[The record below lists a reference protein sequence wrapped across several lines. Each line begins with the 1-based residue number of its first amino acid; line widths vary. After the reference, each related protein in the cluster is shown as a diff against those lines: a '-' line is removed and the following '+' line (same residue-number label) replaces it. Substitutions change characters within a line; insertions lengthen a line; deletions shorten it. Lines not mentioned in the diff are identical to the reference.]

1 MSARR
6 PDLAELD
13 FGHFARQFDRCLRQD
28 KVIAFSRWRDNVAAV
43 SPGLQDFFWRVVE
56 VNLSPAAE
64 MRLRGLREWGDFYG
78 EILDARF
85 RRPSADRPQFRTPKQ
100 AFDSYSAIFWRF
112 GSAQA
117 RFDLRFGRLV
127 LLALRKESS
136 TIANHGKGSYDDLV
150 VVMRRTGRFR
160 ELTSFP
166 ICTEPGAQYSQR
178 ASTSTDKRYKG
189 VKFSK
194 PEGNDMDGDGI
205 RDAGRLTEGT
215 YQYYE
220 KKGGYLGDRA
230 FVVGIDQIVER
241 DTDGDGRF
249 TQEDKKRIDTKGAG
263 KTMYIHRG
271 GADNVLEPNTWS
283 AGCQTIPKN
292 RYPTFLKAVGK
303 PNAFYYVL
311 VNAAS

>member
-6 PDLAELD
+6 PELAELD
-13 FGHFARQFDRCLRQD
+13 FANFARQFDRCLRQD
-28 KVIAFSRWRDNVAAV
+28 KVIAFSRWRDIVEAV
-43 SPGLQDFFWRVVE
+43 PPGLQDFFWRVVE
-56 VNLSPAAE
+56 AHLSPAAE
-64 MRLRGLREWGDFYG
+64 TRLRGLRDWRDFHG
-78 EILDARF
+78 EVLDTRF
-85 RRPSADRPQFRTPKQ
+85 RRPSAERPQFRTPKQ

-112 GSAQA
+112 GTTEA
-117 RFDLRFGRLV
+117 RFDQRFGRLV

-136 TIANHGKGSYDDLV
+136 TIANRGKGSYDDLV

-178 ASTSTDKRYKG
+178 ASGGDARYKG

-194 PEGNDMDGDGI
+194 ADGVDINKDGI
-205 RDAGRLTEGT
+205 KDAGRLTEGT
-215 YQYYE
+215 YQYFE
-220 KKGGYLGDRA
+220 KKGGFLGDRA
-230 FVVGIDQIVER
+230 FQVKATQVAER

-249 TQEDKKRIDTKGAG
+249 TQDDPSRIDPSGAG
-263 KTMYIHRG
+263 TSMYIHRG

-292 RYPTFLKAVGK
+292 RYPTFLKAVGT
-303 PNAFYYVL
+303 PGAFYYVL

>member
-1 MSARR
+1 MNGRR

-43 SPGLQDFFWRVVE
+43 PPGLQDFFWRVVE
-56 VNLSPAAE
+56 VNLSPVAE
-64 MRLRGLREWGDFYG
+64 TRLRGLREWRDFYG

-85 RRPSADRPQFRTPKQ
+85 RRPSADRPQFRTTKQ

-112 GSAQA
+112 GSTQA

-160 ELTSFP
+160 ELSSFP

-178 ASTSTDKRYKG
+178 AGSGDKRYKG
-189 VKFSK
+189 VAFKK
-194 PEGNDMDGDGI
+194 ADGVDINKDGI
-205 RDAGRLTEGT
+205 KDAGRLTEGT
-215 YQYYE
+215 YQYFE
-220 KKGGYLGDRA
+220 KKGGFLGDRA
-230 FVVGIDQIVER
+230 FQVKTTQVAER

-249 TQEDKKRIDTKGAG
+249 TEGDKSRIDPKGAG
-263 KTMYIHRG
+263 TSMYIHRG
-271 GADNVLEPNTWS
+271 GADTVLEPNTWS
-283 AGCQTIPKN
+283 AGCQTVPKN

>member
-13 FGHFARQFDRCLRQD
+13 FANFARQFDRCLRQD
-28 KVIAFSRWRDNVAAV
+28 KVIAFSRWRDIVEAV
-43 SPGLQDFFWRVVE
+43 PPGLKDFFWRVVE
-56 VNLSPAAE
+56 AHLSPAAE
-64 MRLRGLREWGDFYG
+64 TRLRGLRDWRDFHG
-78 EILDARF
+78 EVLDTRF
-85 RRPSADRPQFRTPKQ
+85 RRPSAERPQFRTPKQ
-100 AFDSYSAIFWRF
+100 EFDSYSAIFWRF
-112 GSAQA
+112 GSTDA
-117 RFDLRFGRLV
+117 RFDQRFGRLV

-136 TIANHGKGSYDDLV
+136 TIANRGKGSYDDLV

-160 ELTSFP
+160 ELASFP

-178 ASTSTDKRYKG
+178 ASGGDARYKG

-194 PEGNDMDGDGI
+194 ADGVDINKDGI
-205 RDAGRLTEGT
+205 KDAGRLTEGP
-215 YQYYE
+215 YQYFE
-220 KKGGYLGDRA
+220 KKGGFLGDRA
-230 FVVGIDQIVER
+230 FQVKSTQVAER

-249 TQEDKKRIDTKGAG
+249 TQDDKSRIDPSGAG
-263 KTMYIHRG
+263 TSMYIHRG

-292 RYPTFLKAVGK
+292 RYPTFLKAVGT
-303 PNAFYYVL
+303 PGAFYYVL

>member
-6 PDLAELD
+6 PELAELD
-13 FGHFARQFDRCLRQD
+13 FANFARQFDRCLRQD
-28 KVIAFSRWRDNVAAV
+28 KVIAFSRWRDIVEAV
-43 SPGLQDFFWRVVE
+43 PPGLQDFFWRVVE
-56 VNLSPAAE
+56 AHLSPAAE
-64 MRLRGLREWGDFYG
+64 TRLRGLRDWRDFHG
-78 EILDARF
+78 EVLDTRF

-112 GSAQA
+112 GTTEA
-117 RFDLRFGRLV
+117 RFDQRFGRLV
-127 LLALRKESS
+127 LLALRRESS
-136 TIANHGKGSYDDLV
+136 TIANRGKGSYDDLV

-178 ASTSTDKRYKG
+178 ASGGDARYKG

-194 PEGNDMDGDGI
+194 ADGVDINKDGI
-205 RDAGRLTEGT
+205 KDAGRLTEGT
-215 YQYYE
+215 YQYFE
-220 KKGGYLGDRA
+220 KKGGFLGDRA
-230 FVVGIDQIVER
+230 FQVKATQVAER

-249 TQEDKKRIDTKGAG
+249 TQDDKSRIDPSGAG
-263 KTMYIHRG
+263 TSMYIHRG

-292 RYPTFLKAVGK
+292 RYPTFLKAVGT
-303 PNAFYYVL
+303 PGAFYYVL

>member
-6 PDLAELD
+6 PDLARLD
-13 FGHFARQFDRCLRQD
+13 FAHFARQFDRCLRQD
-28 KVIAFSRWRDNVAAV
+28 RGIAFAQWRDIVAAV
-43 SPGLQDFFWRVVE
+43 PPDLQDFFWRVVE

-64 MRLRGLREWGDFYG
+64 TRLRSLREWRGFHG

-100 AFDSYSAIFWRF
+100 EFDSYSAIFWRF
-112 GSAQA
+112 GSVQA
-117 RFDLRFGRLV
+117 RFDLAFGRLV

-136 TIANHGKGSYDDLV
+136 TIANRGKGSYDDLV

-160 ELTSFP
+160 ELSTFP

-178 ASTSTDKRYKG
+178 ASGGDKRYKG
-189 VKFSK
+189 VKFNK
-194 PEGNDMDGDGI
+194 ADGVDVNNDRI
-205 RDAGRLTEGT
+205 KDAGRLTEGT
-215 YQYYE
+215 YQYFE

-230 FVVGIDQIVER
+230 FQVKTTQVAER

-249 TQEDKKRIDTKGAG
+249 TQDDKSRIDPKGAG
-263 KTMYIHRG
+263 TSMYIHRG
-271 GADNVLEPNTWS
+271 GADTVLEPNTWS
-283 AGCQTIPKN
+283 AGCQTVPKN
-292 RYPTFLKAVGK
+292 RYPTFLKAIGR
-303 PNAFYYVL
+303 PGAFYYVL

>member
-13 FGHFARQFDRCLRQD
+13 FANFARQFDRCLRQD
-28 KVIAFSRWRDNVAAV
+28 KVIAFSRWRDIVEAV
-43 SPGLQDFFWRVVE
+43 PPGLKDFFWRVVE
-56 VNLSPAAE
+56 AHLSPAAE
-64 MRLRGLREWGDFYG
+64 TRLRGLRDWRDFHG
-78 EILDARF
+78 EVLDTRF
-85 RRPSADRPQFRTPKQ
+85 RRPSAERPQFRTPKQ
-100 AFDSYSAIFWRF
+100 EFDSYSAIFWRF
-112 GSAQA
+112 GSTDA
-117 RFDLRFGRLV
+117 RFDQRFGRLV

-136 TIANHGKGSYDDLV
+136 TIANRGKGSYDDLV

-160 ELTSFP
+160 ELASFP

-178 ASTSTDKRYKG
+178 ASGGDARYKG

-194 PEGNDMDGDGI
+194 ADGVDINKDGI
-205 RDAGRLTEGT
+205 KDAGRLTEGT
-215 YQYYE
+215 YQYFE
-220 KKGGYLGDRA
+220 KKGGFLGDRA
-230 FVVGIDQIVER
+230 FQVKSTQVAER

-249 TQEDKKRIDTKGAG
+249 TQDDKSRIDPSGAG
-263 KTMYIHRG
+263 TSMYIHRG

-292 RYPTFLKAVGK
+292 RYPTFLKAVGT
-303 PNAFYYVL
+303 PGAFYYVL

>member
-1 MSARR
+1 MSVRR
-6 PDLAELD
+6 PDLARLD
-13 FGHFARQFDRCLRQD
+13 FAHFARQFDRCLRQD
-28 KVIAFSRWRDNVAAV
+28 RVIAFSQWRDIVAAV
-43 SPGLQDFFWRVVE
+43 PPDLQDFFWRVVE
-56 VNLSPAAE
+56 VNLSPAGEA
-64 MRLRGLREWGDFYG
+64 RLRSLRDWRGFYG

-117 RFDLRFGRLV
+117 RFDLAFGRLV

-160 ELTSFP
+160 ELSTFP

-178 ASTSTDKRYKG
+178 AGSGDKRYKG

-194 PEGNDMDGDGI
+194 ADGVDVNNDRI
-205 RDAGRLTEGT
+205 KDAGRLIEGT
-215 YQYYE
+215 YQYFE
-220 KKGGYLGDRA
+220 KKGGFLGDRA
-230 FVVGIDQIVER
+230 FQVKTTQVAER

-249 TQEDKKRIDTKGAG
+249 TQDDKSRIDTKGAG
-263 KTMYIHRG
+263 TSMYIHRG
-271 GADNVLEPNTWS
+271 GADTVLEPNTWS
-283 AGCQTIPKN
+283 AGCQTVPKN

-303 PNAFYYVL
+303 PSAFYYVL

>member
-6 PDLAELD
+6 PDLARLD
-13 FGHFARQFDRCLRQD
+13 FAHFARQFDRCLRQD
-28 KVIAFSRWRDNVAAV
+28 RVIAFSQWRDIVAAV
-43 SPGLQDFFWRVVE
+43 PPDLQDFFWRVVE
-56 VNLSPAAE
+56 VYLSPAAE
-64 MRLRGLREWGDFYG
+64 ARLRSLRDWRGFHG

-112 GSAQA
+112 GTVQA
-117 RFDLRFGRLV
+117 RLDLAFGRLV

-136 TIANHGKGSYDDLV
+136 TIANRGKGSYDDLV

-160 ELTSFP
+160 ELSTFP

-178 ASTSTDKRYKG
+178 ASGGDKRYKG
-189 VKFSK
+189 VKFNK
-194 PEGNDMDGDGI
+194 ADGVDVNNDRI
-205 RDAGRLTEGT
+205 KDAGRLTEGT
-215 YQYYE
+215 YQYFE

-230 FVVGIDQIVER
+230 FQVKTTQVAER

-249 TQEDKKRIDTKGAG
+249 TQDDKSRIDPKGAG
-263 KTMYIHRG
+263 TSMYIHRG
-271 GADNVLEPNTWS
+271 GADTVLEPNTWS
-283 AGCQTIPKN
+283 AGCQTVPKN

-303 PNAFYYVL
+303 PDAFYYVL

>member
-6 PDLAELD
+6 PELAELD
-13 FGHFARQFDRCLRQD
+13 FANFARQFDRCLRQD
-28 KVIAFSRWRDNVAAV
+28 KVIAFSRWRDIVEAV
-43 SPGLQDFFWRVVE
+43 PPGLQDFFWRVVE
-56 VNLSPAAE
+56 AHLSPAAE
-64 MRLRGLREWGDFYG
+64 TRLRGLRDWRDFHG
-78 EILDARF
+78 EVLDTRF

-112 GSAQA
+112 GTTEA
-117 RFDLRFGRLV
+117 RFDQRFGRLV

-136 TIANHGKGSYDDLV
+136 TIANRGKGSYDDLV

-178 ASTSTDKRYKG
+178 ASGGDARYKG

-194 PEGNDMDGDGI
+194 ADGVDINKDGI
-205 RDAGRLTEGT
+205 KDAGRLTEGT
-215 YQYYE
+215 YQYFE
-220 KKGGYLGDRA
+220 KKGGFLGDRA
-230 FVVGIDQIVER
+230 FQVKATQVAER

-249 TQEDKKRIDTKGAG
+249 TQDDTSRIDPSGAG
-263 KTMYIHRG
+263 TSMYIHRG

-292 RYPTFLKAVGK
+292 RYPTFLKAVGT
-303 PNAFYYVL
+303 PGAFYYVL

>member
-6 PDLAELD
+6 PELAELD
-13 FGHFARQFDRCLRQD
+13 FANFARQFDRCLRQD
-28 KVIAFSRWRDNVAAV
+28 KVIAFSRWRDIVEAV
-43 SPGLQDFFWRVVE
+43 PPGLQDFFWRVVE
-56 VNLSPAAE
+56 AHLSPAAE
-64 MRLRGLREWGDFYG
+64 TRLRGLRDWRDFHGDV
-78 EILDARF
+78 LDTRF
-85 RRPSADRPQFRTPKQ
+85 RRPSAERPQFRTPKQ

-112 GSAQA
+112 GTTEA
-117 RFDLRFGRLV
+117 RFDQRFGRLV

-136 TIANHGKGSYDDLV
+136 TIANRGKGSYDDLV

-178 ASTSTDKRYKG
+178 ASGGDARYKG

-194 PEGNDMDGDGI
+194 ADGVDINKDGI
-205 RDAGRLTEGT
+205 KDAGRLTEGT
-215 YQYYE
+215 YQYFE
-220 KKGGYLGDRA
+220 KKGGFLGDRA
-230 FVVGIDQIVER
+230 FQVKTTQVAER

-249 TQEDKKRIDTKGAG
+249 TQDDKSRIDPSGAG
-263 KTMYIHRG
+263 TSMYIHRG

-292 RYPTFLKAVGK
+292 RYPTFLKAVGT
-303 PNAFYYVL
+303 PGAFYYVL

>member
-6 PDLAELD
+6 PELAELD
-13 FGHFARQFDRCLRQD
+13 FANFARQFDRCLRQD
-28 KVIAFSRWRDNVAAV
+28 KVIAFSRWRDIVEAV
-43 SPGLQDFFWRVVE
+43 PPGLQDFFWRVVE
-56 VNLSPAAE
+56 AHLSPAAE
-64 MRLRGLREWGDFYG
+64 TRLRGLRDWRDFHG
-78 EILDARF
+78 EVLDTRF
-85 RRPSADRPQFRTPKQ
+85 RRPSAERPQFRTPKQ

-112 GSAQA
+112 GTTEA
-117 RFDLRFGRLV
+117 RFDQRFGRLV

-136 TIANHGKGSYDDLV
+136 TIANRGKGSYDDLV

-178 ASTSTDKRYKG
+178 ASGGDARYKG

-194 PEGNDMDGDGI
+194 ADGVDINKDGI
-205 RDAGRLTEGT
+205 KDAGRLTEGT
-215 YQYYE
+215 YQYFE
-220 KKGGYLGDRA
+220 KKGGFLGDRA
-230 FVVGIDQIVER
+230 FQVKATQVAER

-249 TQEDKKRIDTKGAG
+249 TQDDKSRIDPSGAG
-263 KTMYIHRG
+263 TSMYIHRG

-292 RYPTFLKAVGK
+292 RYPTFLKAVGT
-303 PNAFYYVL
+303 PGAFYYVL

>member
-13 FGHFARQFDRCLRQD
+13 FANFARQFDRCLRQD
-28 KVIAFSRWRDNVAAV
+28 KVIAFSRWRDIVEAV
-43 SPGLQDFFWRVVE
+43 PPGLKDFFWRVVE
-56 VNLSPAAE
+56 AHLSPAAE
-64 MRLRGLREWGDFYG
+64 TRLRGLRDWRDFHG
-78 EILDARF
+78 EVLDTRF
-85 RRPSADRPQFRTPKQ
+85 RRPSAERPRFRTPKQ
-100 AFDSYSAIFWRF
+100 EFDSYSAIFWRF
-112 GSAQA
+112 GSTDA
-117 RFDLRFGRLV
+117 RFDQRFGRLV

-136 TIANHGKGSYDDLV
+136 TIANRGKGSYDDLV

-160 ELTSFP
+160 ELASFP

-178 ASTSTDKRYKG
+178 ASGGDARYKG

-194 PEGNDMDGDGI
+194 ADGVDINKDGI
-205 RDAGRLTEGT
+205 KDAGRLTEGT
-215 YQYYE
+215 YQYFE
-220 KKGGYLGDRA
+220 KKGGFLGDRA
-230 FVVGIDQIVER
+230 FQVKSTQVAER

-249 TQEDKKRIDTKGAG
+249 TQDDKSRIDPSGAG
-263 KTMYIHRG
+263 TSMYIHRG

-292 RYPTFLKAVGK
+292 RYPTFLKAVGT
-303 PNAFYYVL
+303 PGAFYYVL

>member
-13 FGHFARQFDRCLRQD
+13 FANFARQFDRCLRQD
-28 KVIAFSRWRDNVAAV
+28 RVIAFSRWRDIVEAV
-43 SPGLQDFFWRVVE
+43 PPGLQDFFWRVVE
-56 VNLSPAAE
+56 AHLSPPAE
-64 MRLRGLREWGDFYG
+64 TRLRSLRDWRDFYG
-78 EILDARF
+78 QVLDTRF
-85 RRPSADRPQFRTPKQ
+85 RRPSAERPQFRTPKQ
-100 AFDSYSAIFWRF
+100 EFDSYSAIFWRF
-112 GSAQA
+112 GSTDA
-117 RFDLRFGRLV
+117 RFDQRFGRLV

-136 TIANHGKGSYDDLV
+136 TVANRGKGSYDDLV
-150 VVMRRTGRFR
+150 VVMRRIGRFR

-178 ASTSTDKRYKG
+178 ASGGDARYKG

-194 PEGNDMDGDGI
+194 ADGVDINKDGI
-205 RDAGRLTEGT
+205 KDAGRLTEGT
-215 YQYYE
+215 YQYFE
-220 KKGGYLGDRA
+220 KKGGFLGDRA
-230 FVVGIDQIVER
+230 FQVKATQVAER

-249 TQEDKKRIDTKGAG
+249 TEGDKSRIDPSGAG
-263 KTMYIHRG
+263 TSMYIHRG

-292 RYPTFLKAVGK
+292 RYPTFLKAVGT
-303 PNAFYYVL
+303 PGAFYYVL

>member
-1 MSARR
+1 MIGRR
-6 PDLAELD
+6 PDLGRLD
-13 FGHFARQFDRCLRQD
+13 FANFAREFNRCLVQD
-28 KVIAFSRWRDNVAAV
+28 RAIAFSQWRNIVEPIPP
-43 SPGLQDFFWRVVE
+43 SLQEFFWRVVE
-56 VNLSPAAE
+56 TRLSARAE
-64 MRLRGLREWGDFYG
+64 ARLRGLREWRDFYG

-85 RRPSADRPQFRTPKQ
+85 RRPCAERPQFRTPKQ
-100 AFDSYSAIFWRF
+100 EFDSYAAIFWRF
-112 GSAQA
+112 GSTQA
-117 RFDLRFGRLV
+117 RFDLAFGRLV
-127 LLALRKESS
+127 MLSLRRESS
-136 TIANHGKGSYDDLV
+136 TLAHRGKGSYDDLLV
-150 VVMRRTGRFR
+150 IMRRTGRFR
-160 ELTSFP
+160 ELSTFP

-178 ASTSTDKRYKG
+178 ASTKTDKRYKD

-194 PEGNDMDGDGI
+194 ADGVDIDKDGI
-205 RDAGRLTEGT
+205 KDAGRLTEGT
-215 YQYYE
+215 YQYFE
-220 KKGGYLGDRA
+220 KKGGHLGDRA
-230 FVVGIDQIVER
+230 FIVGITQIAER

-249 TQEDKKRIDTKGAG
+249 TTGDRKRIDPSGAG

>member
-13 FGHFARQFDRCLRQD
+13 FANFARQFDRCLRQD
-28 KVIAFSRWRDNVAAV
+28 KVIAFSRWRDIVEAV
-43 SPGLQDFFWRVVE
+43 PPGLKDFFWRVVE
-56 VNLSPAAE
+56 AHLSPAAE
-64 MRLRGLREWGDFYG
+64 TRLRGLRDWRDFHG
-78 EILDARF
+78 EVLDTRF
-85 RRPSADRPQFRTPKQ
+85 RRPSAERPQFRTPKQ
-100 AFDSYSAIFWRF
+100 EFDSYSAIFWRF
-112 GSAQA
+112 GSTDA
-117 RFDLRFGRLV
+117 RFDQRFGRLV

-136 TIANHGKGSYDDLV
+136 TIANRGKGSYDDLV

-160 ELTSFP
+160 ELASFP

-178 ASTSTDKRYKG
+178 ASGGDARYKG

-194 PEGNDMDGDGI
+194 ADGVDINKDGI
-205 RDAGRLTEGT
+205 KDAGRLTEGT
-215 YQYYE
+215 YQYFE
-220 KKGGYLGDRA
+220 KKGGFLGDRA
-230 FVVGIDQIVER
+230 FQVKSTQVAES

-249 TQEDKKRIDTKGAG
+249 TQDDKSRIDPSGAG
-263 KTMYIHRG
+263 TSMYIHRG

-292 RYPTFLKAVGK
+292 RYPTFLKAVGT
-303 PNAFYYVL
+303 PGAFYYVL

>member
-6 PDLAELD
+6 PELAELD
-13 FGHFARQFDRCLRQD
+13 FANFARQFDRCLRQD
-28 KVIAFSRWRDNVAAV
+28 KVIAFSRWRDIVEAV
-43 SPGLQDFFWRVVE
+43 PPGLRDFFWRVVE
-56 VNLSPAAE
+56 AHLSPAAE
-64 MRLRGLREWGDFYG
+64 TRLRGLRDWRDFHG
-78 EILDARF
+78 EVLDTRF
-85 RRPSADRPQFRTPKQ
+85 RRPSAERPQFRTPKQ

-112 GSAQA
+112 GTTEA
-117 RFDLRFGRLV
+117 RFDQRFGRLI

-136 TIANHGKGSYDDLV
+136 TIANRGKGSYDDLV

-178 ASTSTDKRYKG
+178 ASGGDARYKG

-194 PEGNDMDGDGI
+194 ADGVDINKDGI
-205 RDAGRLTEGT
+205 KDAGRLTEGT
-215 YQYYE
+215 YQYFE
-220 KKGGYLGDRA
+220 KKGGFLGDRA
-230 FVVGIDQIVER
+230 FQVKATQVAER

-249 TQEDKKRIDTKGAG
+249 TQDDKSRIDPSGAG
-263 KTMYIHRG
+263 TSMYIHRG

-292 RYPTFLKAVGK
+292 RYPTFLKAVGT
-303 PNAFYYVL
+303 PGAFYYVL

>member
-6 PDLAELD
+6 PELAELD
-13 FGHFARQFDRCLRQD
+13 FANFARQFDRCLRQD
-28 KVIAFSRWRDNVAAV
+28 KVIAFSRWRDIVEAV
-43 SPGLQDFFWRVVE
+43 PPGLQDFFWRVVE
-56 VNLSPAAE
+56 AHLSPAAE
-64 MRLRGLREWGDFYG
+64 TRLRGLRDWRDFHG
-78 EILDARF
+78 EVLDTRF

-112 GSAQA
+112 GTTEA
-117 RFDLRFGRLV
+117 RFDQRFGRLV

-136 TIANHGKGSYDDLV
+136 TIANRGKGSYDDLV

-178 ASTSTDKRYKG
+178 ASGGDARYKG

-194 PEGNDMDGDGI
+194 ADGVDINKDGI
-205 RDAGRLTEGT
+205 KDAGRLTEGT
-215 YQYYE
+215 YQYFE
-220 KKGGYLGDRA
+220 KKGGFLGDRA
-230 FVVGIDQIVER
+230 FQVKATQVAER

-249 TQEDKKRIDTKGAG
+249 TQDDPSRIDPSGAG
-263 KTMYIHRG
+263 TSMYIHRG

-292 RYPTFLKAVGK
+292 RYPTFLKAVGT
-303 PNAFYYVL
+303 PGAFYYVL

>member
-13 FGHFARQFDRCLRQD
+13 FANFARQFDRCLRQD
-28 KVIAFSRWRDNVAAV
+28 KVIAFSRWRDIVEAV
-43 SPGLQDFFWRVVE
+43 PPGLKDFFWRVVE
-56 VNLSPAAE
+56 AHLSPAAE
-64 MRLRGLREWGDFYG
+64 TRLRGLRDWRDFHG
-78 EILDARF
+78 EVLDTRF
-85 RRPSADRPQFRTPKQ
+85 RRPSAERPQFRTPKQ
-100 AFDSYSAIFWRF
+100 EFDSYSAIFWRF
-112 GSAQA
+112 SSTDA
-117 RFDLRFGRLV
+117 RFDQRFGRLV

-136 TIANHGKGSYDDLV
+136 TIANRGKGSYDDLV

-160 ELTSFP
+160 ELASFP

-178 ASTSTDKRYKG
+178 ASGGDARYKG

-194 PEGNDMDGDGI
+194 ADGVDINKDGI
-205 RDAGRLTEGT
+205 KDAGRLTEGT
-215 YQYYE
+215 YQYFE
-220 KKGGYLGDRA
+220 KKGGFLGDRA
-230 FVVGIDQIVER
+230 FQVKSTQVAER

-249 TQEDKKRIDTKGAG
+249 TQDDKSRIDPSGAG
-263 KTMYIHRG
+263 TSMYIHRG

-292 RYPTFLKAVGK
+292 RYPTFLKAVGT
-303 PNAFYYVL
+303 PGAFYYVL

>member
-1 MSARR
+1 MSARS
-6 PDLAELD
+6 PELAELD
-13 FGHFARQFDRCLRQD
+13 FANFARQFDRCLRQD
-28 KVIAFSRWRDNVAAV
+28 KVIAFSRWRDIVEAV
-43 SPGLQDFFWRVVE
+43 PPGLQDFFWRVVE
-56 VNLSPAAE
+56 AHLSPAAE
-64 MRLRGLREWGDFYG
+64 TRLRGLREWRDFHG
-78 EILDARF
+78 EILDTRF

-112 GSAQA
+112 GSTDA
-117 RFDLRFGRLV
+117 RFDQRFGRLV

-136 TIANHGKGSYDDLV
+136 TIANRGKGSYDDLV

-160 ELTSFP
+160 ELASFP
-166 ICTEPGAQYSQR
+166 IRTEPGAQYSQR
-178 ASTSTDKRYKG
+178 ASGGDARYKG

-194 PEGNDMDGDGI
+194 ADGVDINKDGI
-205 RDAGRLTEGT
+205 KDAGRLTEGT
-215 YQYYE
+215 YQYFE
-220 KKGGYLGDRA
+220 KKGGFLGDRA
-230 FVVGIDQIVER
+230 FQVKTTQVAER

-249 TQEDKKRIDTKGAG
+249 TQDDKSRIDPSGAG
-263 KTMYIHRG
+263 TSMYIHRG

-292 RYPTFLKAVGK
+292 RYPTFLKAVGN